1 MFKRKFKK
9 LMSCFLSVCTAVTLL
24 SGLSVPAYAAVE
36 RETVFADDFEGEAP
50 SVGTYAITQGK
61 VKGAND
67 PTDAPGA
74 TVTTDKSKVMTDA
87 STKALR
93 LFSDS
98 SAKFTLSKPFDKNAG
113 VLHLQFAMKGVQ
125 LTPEGLNFNIYNA
138 EDKNYVF
145 MQMGNN
151 KLNPPKTDGDWRGD
165 WNLGK
170 GISGYWKRTYNADA
184 DSYSNDGEAYVAGI
198 KQTDAAKY
206 ADANVYNKVNVYVD
220 LKNGIIGYDV
230 NGQSFT
236 QKTSDLKQW
245 KDNRKPELTQ
255 ISAFSLAS
263 HKRDKYMGANQTD
276 YQLYYGDIYYDD
288 VKAEIIKDRS
298 LADIMFTGVYDVPA
312 FADFDGY
319 TVGKDG
325 MVNFP
330 EGNTTNIAHKGK
342 LDLSFNQTYSTG
354 KLYIG
359 FDIAETM
366 DKDASTGVGSYT
378 YEQTAR
384 TFSVK
389 LADNKNCEIAGIRAI
404 SFGLQNLENW
414 QKNVGSVT
422 IARDKNL
429 VNRIDLIFDFDN
441 GSFSGFL
448 NGVKLGAEQKMQ
460 DGSDRKLSVLL
471 NGIKGFSLS
480 NFEREQ
486 EATCVIDNF
495 KATHFD
501 EGFTAVPTVNAANKT
516 VDVEFGTSLTEAE
529 MTALTA
535 EKSWTVDNGAKVEKA
550 EKITQSRI
558 RLTMDK
564 IDEGTVYTLTVPQV
578 DDQDISGVANV
589 RINSSTVKYSAAG
602 SVKNVSL
609 TGVDGKAMFL
619 SNAEPGAT
627 VVTVDADF
635 TPNSITLTKD
645 GTTVVGTK
653 NGNVL
658 TLSNP
663 ITAGDYELNI
673 DGFVYNFTV
682 GEGRY
687 VITSYGF
694 TDASGNA
701 LADDK
706 TMLSGGS
713 YKFTVSAK
721 NTTGANKTS
730 YAVVAYYGENN
741 KMLGAE
747 PIELSADSVY
757 AMQSGTVVFTVPT
770 EGVKQIKAFMW
781 DGLDT
786 ITPLTENVVVEATE

>member
-1 MFKRKFKK
+1 M
-9 LMSCFLSVCTAVTLL
+9 
-24 SGLSVPAYAAVE
+24 
-36 RETVFADDFEGEAP
+36 
-50 SVGTYAITQGK
+50 
-61 VKGAND
+61 
-67 PTDAPGA
+67 
-74 TVTTDKSKVMTDA
+74 
-87 STKALR
+87 
-93 LFSDS
+93 
-98 SAKFTLSKPFDKNAG
+98 
-113 VLHLQFAMKGVQ
+113 
-125 LTPEGLNFNIYNA
+125 
-138 EDKNYVF
+138 
-145 MQMGNN
+145 
-151 KLNPPKTDGDWRGD
+151 
-165 WNLGK
+165 
-170 GISGYWKRTYNADA
+170 
-184 DSYSNDGEAYVAGI
+184 
-198 KQTDAAKY
+198 
-206 ADANVYNKVNVYVD
+206 
-220 LKNGIIGYDV
+220 
-230 NGQSFT
+230 
-236 QKTSDLKQW
+236 
-245 KDNRKPELTQ
+245 
-255 ISAFSLAS
+255 
-263 HKRDKYMGANQTD
+263 
-276 YQLYYGDIYYDD
+276 
-288 VKAEIIKDRS
+288 
-298 LADIMFTGVYDVPA
+298 
-312 FADFDGY
+312 
-319 TVGKDG
+319 
-325 MVNFP
+325 
-330 EGNTTNIAHKGK
+330 
-342 LDLSFNQTYSTG
+342 
-354 KLYIG
+354 
-359 FDIAETM
+359 
-366 DKDASTGVGSYT
+366 
-378 YEQTAR
+378 
-384 TFSVK
+384 
-389 LADNKNCEIAGIRAI
+389 
-404 SFGLQNLENW
+404 QNLENW
-414 QKNVGSVT
+414 QKNIGSVT

-516 VDVEFGTSLTEAE
+516 VDIEFGTSLTNAE

-609 TGVDGKAMFL
+609 IGVDGKAMFL

-663 ITAGDYELNI
+663 ITAGDYVLNI

-694 TDASGNA
+694 TNASGNA

-706 TMLSGGS
+706 AMLSGGS

-721 NTTGANKTS
+721 NTTGENKTS

-741 KMLGAE
+741 KMLGAV
-747 PIELSADSVY
+747 PVELSSESGY
-757 AMQSGTVVFTVPT
+757 AMQSGTVEFTVPA

>member
-36 RETVFADDFEGEAP
+36 RECVFENNFEDGTQ
-50 SVGTYAITQGK
+50 SVGTYVITQGK
-61 VKGAND
+61 VKGEND
-67 PTDAPGA
+67 PTDAP
-74 TVTTDKSKVMTDA
+74 TVTAITDKSKVIADA

-93 LFSDS
+93 LFSNS

-113 VLHLQFAMKGVQ
+113 VLHIQFAMKGVQ
-125 LTPEGLNFNIYNA
+125 LTPEGLNFNLYNA
-138 EDKNYVF
+138 ENKNYVF

-151 KLNPPKTDGDWRGD
+151 KLNPPKSDGDWRGD

-170 GISGYWKRTYNADA
+170 GISGYWQRTYDA
-184 DSYSNDGEAYVAGI
+184 DSDSYTNGAAYVNGV
-198 KQTDAAKY
+198 KQTDATQY

-230 NGQSFT
+230 NGHSFT
-236 QKTSDLKQW
+236 QKTSDMKQW
-245 KDNRKPELTQ
+245 SKDNKPELTQ

-263 HKRDKYMGANQTD
+263 HMRDKYMGANNTN

-298 LADIMFTGVYDVPA
+298 LADIMFTGVYDVPV

-319 TVGKDG
+319 TSGKDG

-330 EGNTTNIAHKGK
+330 EDSTTNIAHKGK
-342 LDLSFNQTYSTG
+342 LDLSFNQTYKTG

-366 DKDASTGVGSYT
+366 DKDAATGDGT
-378 YEQTAR
+378 WKYEQTAR

-404 SFGLQNLENW
+404 GFGLQNLENW

-448 NGVKLGAEQKMQ
+448 NGAKLAAEQNMQ

-495 KATHFD
+495 KVTHFD

-516 VDVEFGTSLTEAE
+516 VDIEFGTSLTDAE
-529 MTALTA
+529 MTALTTGN
-535 EKSWTVDNGAKVEKA
+535 SWTVDNGAKVENA
-550 EKITQSRI
+550 GKITQSRI

-564 IDEGTVYTLTVPQV
+564 IDEGTVYTLTVPKI
-578 DDQDISGVANV
+578 DEQDISGVANV
-589 RINSSTVKYSAAG
+589 RLNSNIVKYSAAG

-609 TGVDGKAMFL
+609 IGVDGKAMFL

-627 VVTVDADF
+627 VITVDADF
-635 TPNSITLTKD
+635 TPMSIVLTKGGAAVT
-645 GTTVVGTK
+645 GTQS
-653 NGNVL
+653 GNAL
-658 TLSNP
+658 TLSAP

-682 GEGRY
+682 SEGRY
-687 VITSYGF
+687 VIASYGF
-694 TDASGNA
+694 TDANGNA

-747 PIELSADSVY
+747 PIELSAESGY
-757 AMQSGTVVFTVPT
+757 AMQSGTVEFTVPA
-770 EGVKQIKAFMW
+770 EDVKQIKAFMW

-786 ITPLTENVVVEATE
+786 ITPLTENVVVEAAE

>member
-36 RETVFADDFEGEAP
+36 RECVFENNFEDGTQ
-50 SVGTYAITQGK
+50 SVGTYVITQGK
-61 VKGAND
+61 VKGEND
-67 PTDAPGA
+67 PTDAP
-74 TVTTDKSKVMTDA
+74 TVTAITDKSKVIADA

-93 LFSDS
+93 LFSNS

-113 VLHLQFAMKGVQ
+113 VLHIQFAMKGVQ
-125 LTPEGLNFNIYNA
+125 LTPEGLNFNLYNA
-138 EDKNYVF
+138 ENKNYVF

-151 KLNPPKTDGDWRGD
+151 KLNPPKSDGDWRGD
-165 WNLGK
+165 WSLGK
-170 GISGYWKRTYNADA
+170 GISGYWQRTYDA
-184 DSYSNDGEAYVAGI
+184 DSDSYTNGDAYVNGV
-198 KQTDAAKY
+198 KQTDATKY

-236 QKTSDLKQW
+236 QKTSDMKQW
-245 KDNRKPELTQ
+245 SKDNKPELTQ

-263 HKRDKYMGANQTD
+263 HMRDKYMGANNTN

-298 LADIMFTGVYDVPA
+298 LADIMFTGVYDVPV

-319 TVGKDG
+319 TSGKDG

-330 EGNTTNIAHKGK
+330 EDSTTNIAHKGK
-342 LDLSFNQTYSTG
+342 LDLSFNQTYKTG

-366 DKDASTGVGSYT
+366 DKVASTGVGSYI
-378 YEQTAR
+378 YEQTVR

-389 LADNKNCEIAGIRAI
+389 LADNKNCEIAGIRATG
-404 SFGLQNLENW
+404 FGLQNLENW

-516 VDVEFGTSLTEAE
+516 VDIEFGTSLTNAE

-609 TGVDGKAMFL
+609 IGVDGKAMFL

-663 ITAGDYELNI
+663 ITAGDYVLNI

-694 TDASGNA
+694 TNASGNA

-706 TMLSGGS
+706 AMLSGGS

-721 NTTGANKTS
+721 NTTGENKTS

-741 KMLGAE
+741 KMLGAV
-747 PIELSADSVY
+747 PVELSSESGY
-757 AMQSGTVVFTVPT
+757 AMQSGTVEFTVPA